1 MSALTLFLLAV
12 SLSMDA
18 FAVSVCGGL
27 KMEGRERFKGGLIF
41 GVWFGVFQALMPLIG
56 YELGSHFAKVAEV
69 YSHWIIFLILSYIG
83 WNMIQ
88 EAGEDQEKEKVTGFR
103 TMLGLA
109 VATSLDALGVGVGFA
124 FLDIRILPAV
134 LEIGTI
140 TFCLSFLGCA
150 CGSVIGMWGKERAE
164 KAGGFVLLLIGLKA
178 VIEHYGILDN
188 WTPFLF

>member
-27 KMEGRERFKGGLIF
+27 KMEGRERFKGGVIF
-41 GVWFGVFQALMPLIG
+41 GAWFGVFQALMPLIG
-56 YELGSHFAKVAEV
+56 YELGSHFAKVAEA

-103 TMLGLA
+103 TMLDWQWLLA
-109 VATSLDALGVGVGFA
+109 WMPWEWAWALPSWISGSCRRYWKSAPLLFA
-124 FLDIRILPAV
+124 FLSWAVPAD
-134 LEIGTI
+134 
-140 TFCLSFLGCA
+140 
-150 CGSVIGMWGKERAE
+150 R
-164 KAGGFVLLLIGLKA
+164 
-178 VIEHYGILDN
+178 
-188 WTPFLF
+188 

>member
-27 KMEGRERFKGGLIF
+27 IF
-41 GVWFGVFQALMPLIG
+41 GAWFGVFQALMPLVG
-56 YELGSHFAKVAEV
+56 YELGSHFAKVAEA

-140 TFCLSFLGCA
+140 LGCA

>member
-1 MSALTLFLLAV
+1 MNALTLFLLAV

-41 GVWFGVFQALMPLIG
+41 GAWFGVFQAVMPLVG
-56 YELGSHFAKVAEV
+56 YELGSHFAKVADT
-69 YSHWIIFLILSYIG
+69 YSHWIIFAILAYIG

-88 EAGEDQEKEKVTGFR
+88 EAGEDQEKEKITGFR

-124 FLDIRILPAV
+124 FLDIQILPAV

-150 CGSVIGMWGKERAE
+150 CGSLIGMRGKARAE
-164 KAGGFVLLLIGLKA
+164 QAGGFVLLLIGLKA

>member
-18 FAVSVCGGL
+18 FAVAVCGGL
-27 KMEGRERFKGGLIF
+27 KMSGRERFKGGLIF
-41 GVWFGVFQALMPLIG
+41 GAWFGVFQALMPLIG
-56 YELGSHFAKVAEV
+56 YELGSHFAKMSEA
-69 YSHWIIFLILSYIG
+69 YAHWIIFLILSYIG

-88 EAGEDQEKEKVTGFR
+88 EAGEDQEKEKLTGFR
-103 TMLGLA
+103 TLLGLA

-124 FLDIRILPAV
+124 FLAIQILPAV

>member
-1 MSALTLFLLAV
+1 MNALTLFLLAV

-41 GVWFGVFQALMPLIG
+41 GAWFGVFQAVMPLVG
-56 YELGSHFAKVAEV
+56 YELGSHFAKVADT
-69 YSHWIIFLILSYIG
+69 YSHWIFFAILAYIG

-88 EAGEDQEKEKVTGFR
+88 EAGEDQEKEKITGFR

-124 FLDIRILPAV
+124 FLDIQILPAV

-140 TFCLSFLGCA
+140 TFGLSFLGCA
-150 CGSVIGMWGKERAE
+150 CGSLIGMWGKARAE
-164 KAGGFVLLLIGLKA
+164 QAGGFVLLLIGLKA

>member
-1 MSALTLFLLAV
+1 MNALTLFLLAV

-41 GVWFGVFQALMPLIG
+41 GAWFGVFQALMPLIG
-56 YELGSHFAKVAEV
+56 YELGSHFAKVAEA

-83 WNMIQ
+83 WNMIR
-88 EAGEDQEKEKVTGFR
+88 EAGEDQEKEKITGVR

-124 FLDIRILPAV
+124 FLDIQILPAV

-150 CGSVIGMWGKERAE
+150 CGSVIGMWGKEWAE

>member
-1 MSALTLFLLAV
+1 MNALTLFLLAV

-41 GVWFGVFQALMPLIG
+41 GAWFGVFQALMPLIG
-56 YELGSHFAKVAEV
+56 YELGSHFAKVAEA

-83 WNMIQ
+83 WNMIR
-88 EAGEDQEKEKVTGFR
+88 EAGEDQEKEKITGVR

-124 FLDIRILPAV
+124 FLDIQILPAV

-164 KAGGFVLLLIGLKA
+164 KAGGFVQLLIGLKA

>member
-41 GVWFGVFQALMPLIG
+41 GTWFGVFQALMPLVG
-56 YELGSHFAKVAEV
+56 YELGSHFTKVAEA

-164 KAGGFVLLLIGLKA
+164 KAGGFVLLVIGLKA
-178 VIEHYGILDN
+178 VIEHYGFLDN

>member
-41 GVWFGVFQALMPLIG
+41 GAWFGVFQALMPLVG
-56 YELGSHFAKVAEV
+56 YELGSHFAKVAEA

-88 EAGEDQEKEKVTGFR
+88 EAGEDQEKEKVTGFQ

-124 FLDIRILPAV
+124 FLVASSISLWIQEQCSRILAISTIYGFKPAFFAAFLKV
-134 LEIGTI
+134 VSCIRGEQQHTTI
-140 TFCLSFLGCA
+140 PVRCFS
-150 CGSVIGMWGKERAE
+150 
-164 KAGGFVLLLIGLKA
+164 LIA
-178 VIEHYGILDN
+178 AAI
-188 WTPFLF
+188 FA